1 MAGNSRYLRTTGQHA
16 IIAPDGWTPGAFIL
30 SIGGAEQSHVNL
42 ARPEE
47 IFYEYLRRI
56 GHVVDLAAPTGQP
69 IAALHLGA
77 GALTLARYIQ
87 VTRPGSVQHAV
98 ELERELLDYVLQ
110 QLPLPSGSTLT
121 THIGDARD
129 VLNQLEPD
137 LSFHAIILD
146 IFSGPEAPEHI
157 ACTEFYQEA
166 IARLRPGGVLV
177 VNVGDEP
184 ALSLVRSQVRALR
197 CALTDRRTSFPGSP
211 GTPESHLAPDAT
223 GAPDS
228 PGTPDS
234 TGARGAPASSGSPR
248 PEDGGG
254 ISASAWANS
263 RGGDVAAF
271 AETGMFAGRYP
282 GNIILIGTSG
292 RWPSTWTAELTAR
305 GPHPATVLT
314 GVELDAIAGGA
325 PLNG

>member
-1 MAGNSRYLRTTGQHA
+1 MAGNSRYLRTSGQHA
-16 IIAPDGWTPGAFIL
+16 TITPDGWTQGAFIL
-30 SIGGAEQSHVNL
+30 SIGGAEQSHVDL

-56 GHVVDLAAPTGQP
+56 GHLVDLVAPTGQP

-87 VTRPGSVQHAV
+87 ATRPGSVQHAV

-110 QLPLPSGSTLT
+110 QLPLPAGSTLT
-121 THIGDARD
+121 THIGDARE
-129 VLNQLEPD
+129 VMKQLAPD
-137 LSFHAIILD
+137 LSFDVIILD

-166 IARLRPGGVLV
+166 IARLRPSGVLV

-184 ALSLVRSQVRALR
+184 ALTLVRSQVSALRRALADTR
-197 CALTDRRTSFPGSP
+197 MSP
-211 GTPESHLAPDAT
+211 Q
-223 GAPDS
+223 DS
-228 PGTPDS
+228 PVG
-234 TGARGAPASSGSPR
+234 
-248 PEDGGG
+248 
-254 ISASAWANS
+254 N
-263 RGGDVAAF
+263 VAAF

-282 GNIILIGTSG
+282 GNIILIGTTG

-314 GVELDAIAGGA
+314 GVELDPIAGGA